1 MTVSGKPNKIKWK
14 LMELFQGYRRGPG
27 TRPKYPN
34 TYNNQ
39 VENISTIVML
49 ATENSD
55 YPEKHVYINVCV

>member
-1 MTVSGKPNKIKWK
+1 MTVSGKPNKIK
-14 LMELFQGYRRGPG
+14 METHGIISRIQKGARNQ
-27 TRPKYPN
+27 TKTPN

-39 VENISTIVML
+39 VENIPTIFML